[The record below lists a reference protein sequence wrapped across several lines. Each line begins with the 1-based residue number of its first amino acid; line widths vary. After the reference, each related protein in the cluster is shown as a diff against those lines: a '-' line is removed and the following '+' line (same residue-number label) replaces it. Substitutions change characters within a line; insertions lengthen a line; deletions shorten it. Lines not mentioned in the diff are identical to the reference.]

1 MKLMPRKV
9 LEKNE
14 TTIAEAGKMLGR
26 IKEDEMGEFQR
37 RVLEYTQKF
46 TRISADKAK
55 KLAKELNSNFE
66 IERKEAVQVVNCM
79 PETIGELRSILST
92 KGKILSTE
100 QLEAMLKIIDKYREK
115 K

>member
-1 MKLMPRKV
+1 MKFMPRKV

-14 TTIAEAGKMLGR
+14 TTIAEAGKMLSKV
-26 IKEDEMGEFQR
+26 KEDEMGEFQR

-46 TRISADKAK
+46 TRISPEKAK

-79 PETIGELRSILST
+79 PETIGELRSVLST
-92 KGKILSTE
+92 KGKIISTE
-100 QLEAMLKIIDKYREK
+100 QLEAMLKTIDKSREK

>member
-1 MKLMPRKV
+1 
-9 LEKNE
+9 
-14 TTIAEAGKMLGR
+14 MLGR

-66 IERKEAVQVVNCM
+66 IEGKEAVQVVNCM

-100 QLEAMLKIIDKYREK
+100 QLEAMLKIIDKAREK